1 MHVINQKNTAENRNK
16 EKIDQKMQVIDQKN
30 GSFLE
35 KNVSHRQK
43 NAMRAFQHILQSTRM
58 NESSF
63 VLLLLVVR
71 KWKLSTPKMP
81 TKKAIY
87 RRKSQVIDENC
98 KSSIIIDQQNGSLR
112 LAKCKP
118 SIKN

>member
-1 MHVINQKNTAENRNK
+1 MHVINQKNTAETKYRKNRPENASYRPK
-16 EKIDQKMQVIDQKN
+16 KLKF
-30 GSFLE
+30 FLE

-71 KWKLSTPKMP
+71 KWKLSTPNMP

-87 RRKSQVIDENC
+87 RRKPQVIDENC
-98 KSSIIIDQQNGSLR
+98 KSSIIIDQKNGSLR
-112 LAKCKP
+112 LKKCKS
-118 SIKN
+118 SIKK